1 MKTKLLKLVW
11 RRAKFRAH
19 ITSLTA
25 ECIGSW
31 RRITGVSIGYGIAKE
46 KPLYEGIWHP
56 QLDEDAFDRKVRQR
70 YWELN
75 KKSYRMNYGKRN

>member
-11 RRAKFRAH
+11 RRAKLRAH
-19 ITSLTA
+19 ITSLTV

-31 RRITGVSIGYGIAKE
+31 KSITGAGIGYGIAKE
-46 KPLYEGIWHP
+46 KPLYEDIWHP

-75 KKSYRMNYGKRN
+75 KESYRMNYGKRN